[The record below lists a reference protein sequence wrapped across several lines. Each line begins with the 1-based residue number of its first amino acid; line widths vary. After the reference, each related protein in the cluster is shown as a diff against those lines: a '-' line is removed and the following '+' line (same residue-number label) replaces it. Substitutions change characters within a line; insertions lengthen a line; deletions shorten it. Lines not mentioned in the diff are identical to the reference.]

1 MNMPETQTYAELT
14 LCCSVELSCNQGCGS
29 GYFVNRFR
37 FHRFRFQQSL
47 DSIRAWTIT
56 EPGLYLIYELA
67 DKHDYQN
74 QQLTIYEGI
83 LLVKMIA

>member
-1 MNMPETQTYAELT
+1 METFLT
-14 LCCSVELSCNQGCGS
+14 SPNLNEVVPICSNFIEIVQGCGS

-37 FHRFRFQQSL
+37 FQQSL
-47 DSIRAWTIT
+47 DSIRAWSLT
-56 EPGLYLIYELA
+56 EPGVYLIYEVA

-74 QQLTIYEGI
+74 QQLTIYKGT